1 MSTNSRIGIK
11 RLDGTEKYIYC
22 HWDGYIEHNGLL
34 LQLCY
39 DTPEKIE
46 RLLELGNLS
55 VLGEYL
61 ETDEPHSFESPQPNV
76 CVAYHRDRGEE
87 LELWESQQEF
97 NYTFDESVGAWIVG
111 QQRYGMLTGINVNV
125 TYEYCRMA
133 TTLLI
138 DEIINKQDKIMECWE
153 DDEFATKENL
163 IETLKE
169 KAKAQVAIANK
180 RKQEEY
186 DFWYRAYC
194 D

>member
-1 MSTNSRIGIK
+1 M
-11 RLDGTEKYIYC
+11 
-22 HWDGYIEHNGLL
+22 
-34 LQLCY
+34 
-39 DTPEKIE
+39 
-46 RLLELGNLS
+46 
-55 VLGEYL
+55 
-61 ETDEPHSFESPQPNV
+61 
-76 CVAYHRDRGEE
+76 
-87 LELWESQQEF
+87 
-97 NYTFDESVGAWIVG
+97 G

-133 TTLLI
+133 TTFLI